1 MNIEK
6 YILDFIH
13 QSKDA
18 YAVFSP
24 DDKVIYCNETLEDLF
39 CFSHQEAIGKTFN
52 ELIINA
58 YEKNQGIALNLGNLS
73 IEDWLNLALSKRRKR
88 RSRMFEIDLVDGR
101 WMLVTEELDRH
112 GYLFLQAKNITR
124 QKILE
129 SQLQDNLFRLND
141 IAMTDEL
148 TQISNRRCFIK
159 SVDTQLTRKKQPQ
172 PYALVAIDIDD
183 FKAINDMYGHSVG
196 DVVLKNVAQ
205 ILQSM
210 IRPYDFVGRI
220 GGEEFAIFLLDVD
233 YTTSK
238 SLAHRL
244 VKAVFNNVIS
254 HKNINIRTSISV
266 GLVWSDKTKSFEELY
281 EHADEKLYESK
292 ATGKNKLTS
301 IKCE

>member
-39 CFSHQEAIGKTFN
+39 CFSHKEAIGKTFN

-58 YEKNQGIALNLGNLS
+58 FEKNQGIALNLSNLS
-73 IEDWLNLALSKRRKR
+73 IEGWIKRAQSKRRKR
-88 RSRMFEIDLVDGR
+88 PSRMFEIDLVDGR
-101 WMLVTEELDRH
+101 WMLVTEEINRS

-124 QKILE
+124 QKFLE
-129 SQLQDNLFRLND
+129 AQLHDCLSKLND

-148 TQISNRRCFIK
+148 TQIPNRRCFIK
-159 SVDTQLTRKKQPQ
+159 SVDTQLTRKEGPKS
-172 PYALVAIDIDD
+172 YALIAIDVDD
-183 FKAINDMYGHSVG
+183 FKSINDRYGHSVG
-196 DVVLKNVAQ
+196 DRVLKEVAK
-205 ILQSM
+205 IFTKI
-210 IRPYDFVGRI
+210 IRPYDFAGRL
-220 GGEEFAIFLLDVD
+220 GGEEFAIFLYDVD
-233 YTTSK
+233 YKRSI
-238 SLAHRL
+238 SIAQRI
-244 VKAVFNNVIS
+244 VESIFNFVTFY
-254 HKNINIRTSISV
+254 KGLEVRTSISA
-266 GLVWSDKTKSFEELY
+266 GLVWSNKTKSFEELY

-292 ATGKNKLTS
+292 VTGKNKLTS